1 MSTRTLSKPEIV
13 ILDEPRSDSE
23 VLLKLIG
30 NEVDPGTHSAFPG
43 MHKFSNV
50 TLKRGTFESADDG
63 SAPPV
68 RATPEWTDFNTSDP
82 GINMDVA
89 VDDWLM

>member
-1 MSTRTLSKPEIV
+1 MSARVFSKPKIV
-13 ILDEPRSDSE
+13 ILDEPGSDSE
-23 VLLKLIG
+23 VLLNLLG
-30 NEVDPGTHSAFPG
+30 DAPDSTTSAAFPG

-50 TLKRGTFESADDG
+50 TLKRGTFDSADDG

-68 RATPEWTDFNTSDP
+68 RAKPEWTDFNTSDP
-82 GINMDVA
+82 GISTDVA